1 MGLDCYV
8 DHSFPRVC
16 VCTRVC
22 AHALSSPGFPA
33 PVATRSVPAPPLP
46 QVRGGTQPLLGHPQ
60 DTAHPCLACEGLST
74 LLQIVPLR
82 NTPQTT
88 QLDGNIYFPSGPHL
102 ERPSPP
108 VKSRPL
114 LSSEGTFPGGE
125 IWKQLSLFSLGHPP
139 SAAAGTGG
147 TFPQAK
153 SDASGLCSLPPRGS
167 GSITN
172 YSQAAG

>member
-1 MGLDCYV
+1 MLRRSLLSAC
-8 DHSFPRVC
+8 VC
-16 VCTRVC
+16 VYACVC
-22 AHALSSPGFPA
+22 PCPVLPGLSCPSGYKVSPC
-33 PVATRSVPAPPLP
+33 SSLP
-46 QVRGGTQPLLGHPQ
+46 QVRGGDTASPGPPQ
-60 DTAHPCLACEGLST
+60 DTAHPCLTCEGLAI